1 MSVARGGDESSADS
15 IAEAERVA
23 YLFVAPVILAVGLFG
38 SAANLLVLSNKKR
51 FDGRLFVYL
60 RVSERI
66 EKPSRCVKNACQG
79 SLPPVKP

>member
-1 MSVARGGDESSADS
+1 MSAARGGHESSTDR

-23 YLFVAPVILAVGLFG
+23 YLYVAPVILAVGLFG
-38 SAANLLVLSNKKR
+38 SAANLLVLSDKKR

-66 EKPSRCVKNACQG
+66 EKPKRCGRNLCQG
-79 SLPPVKP
+79 SLPMVKP